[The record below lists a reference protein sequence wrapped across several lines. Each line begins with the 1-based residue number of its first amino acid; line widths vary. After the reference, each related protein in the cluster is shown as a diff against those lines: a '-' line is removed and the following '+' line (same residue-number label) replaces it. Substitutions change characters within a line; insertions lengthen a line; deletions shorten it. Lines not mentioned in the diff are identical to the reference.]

1 MKMKMAILSLCGI
14 MVLGACGNQEDAKV
28 SENSST
34 TTQTQT
40 TNGEVEKQET
50 KEEVKENKIERVGLG
65 DTLVVSEDGVDLF
78 EITFNK
84 AFLTEERN
92 KYADETP
99 DNVVIL
105 EYTYKNL
112 GYESGLTVFE
122 GHEFKVYDANGA
134 VLSTY
139 PAVGLMYGGEVS
151 IGRIGTTQEAIGFN
165 GDAHQTLEIEIYN
178 PYAGSTP
185 LAIVEV
191 QPE

>member
-1 MKMKMAILSLCGI
+1 MSLCGV
-14 MVLGACGNQEDAKV
+14 MVLGACGKQEDAKV
-28 SENSST
+28 CENSST

-65 DTLVVSEDGVDLF
+65 DALVVSEDGVDLY
-78 EITFNK
+78 EITFDK
-84 AFLTEERN
+84 AFLTDERN
-92 KYADETP
+92 QFSDDTSE
-99 DNVVIL
+99 NVIVL

-112 GYESGLTVFE
+112 SVEDGLNVFE
-122 GHEFKVYDANGA
+122 GTDFRVYDANGA
-134 VLSTY
+134 ALSTY